1 MTCHDIDD
9 YVEVSSSIQYK
20 QETLQRTLSIIS
32 LLASLSIVII
42 LSLRYKKLVEDKPFI
57 YYIYMI
63 AIADSGVSF
72 AFSLGYP
79 LQGPLCS
86 MQGFLFMFFGR
97 ASWMFTL
104 FLIFQLYYMAI
115 YMKVYLSN
123 RFSFRLIWT
132 LSLVSNLIPLAFQT
146 WYGVPSNLE
155 GIESCFFNGKNR
167 EIFIF
172 LWVAEQI
179 LVFALILGFTARIIV
194 HAFLEYKKSLNVQ
207 NIAVIPIS
215 KHIKNTMIFY
225 PLAMLLTWSPNIF
238 YIFVNNSNYL
248 HNCMRSAHPVYYGN
262 YVNMLVPLYGFLLTI
277 IFYTRTKDG
286 RQEWIRL
293 IKSFFTTNTINN
305 GDGDNESAVDLS
317 PLQESNDF
325 I

>member
-9 YVEVSSSIQYK
+9 YVEVSRTIQIK
-20 QETLQRTLSIIS
+20 QEILQMTLAIIS

-72 AFSLGYP
+72 SFSLGFP
-79 LQGPLCS
+79 LQGPVCS

-104 FLIFQLYYMAI
+104 ALIFQLYFMAI

-146 WYGVPSNLE
+146 WYGLQSDLE
-155 GIESCFFNGKNR
+155 GIESCFYNGKNS
-167 EIFIF
+167 EIFVF

-179 LVFALILGFTARIIV
+179 IVFALILCFTARIIV
-194 HAFLEYKKSLNVQ
+194 HAFLEYKKSLHVQ

-215 KHIKNTMIFY
+215 KYIKNTMIFY
-225 PLAMLLTWSPNIF
+225 PLAMISTWSPNII

-262 YVNMLVPLYGFLLTI
+262 YVNMLVPLYGFFLTI
-277 IFYTRTKDG
+277 IFYTRTKGG
-286 RQEWIRL
+286 REEWIQL
-293 IKSFFTTNTINN
+293 IKSLFSTNTINN
-305 GDGDNESAVDLS
+305 RDIARESAVDLS
-317 PLQESNDF
+317 PMQSNDF